1 MISQYHD
8 WFIERN
14 KNGHMS
20 SCEENVL
27 FRELNSNFRIFSQ
40 IKTKSSGTMKRTL
53 LAIACSTRSGTKEV
67 QSAVSPN
74 VATRFAR

>member
-14 KNGHMS
+14 KNGHI
-20 SCEENVL
+20 L
-27 FRELNSNFRIFSQ
+27 FRELISNFRIFSQ